1 MNHMM
6 SPTGVAVVL
15 MLALVVDYLS
25 IGPNSIRDRLAFFLA
40 LPAIREGFNDG
51 PLDRFTVG
59 ALSGAIDALKSAADG
74 SYIAGAITSV
84 VLGAAVTCLFIYTV
98 GALLPNNAAKRLG
111 RFATISFPTS
121 PMHRINTKLWICAAL
136 LALLADLP
144 QGWTGD
150 LIRGAI
156 GTLTG
161 WVAALPGLLFGVN

>member
-51 PLDRFTVG
+51 PLDRWTVG
-59 ALSGAIDALKSAADG
+59 LLSSAIDAAKSAAG
-74 SYIAGAITSV
+74 SSYIAGAVTSV
-84 VLGAAVTCLFIYTV
+84 VLGAGVTCLFIYTI
-98 GALLPNNAAKRLG
+98 GALLPVKLAAKLG
-111 RFATISFPTS
+111 RFATITFPTT
-121 PMHRINTKLWICAAL
+121 PMHRINIKLWLCAAL

-150 LIRGAI
+150 LVRGAI
-156 GTLTG
+156 NALTG
-161 WVAALPGLLFGVN
+161 WVATVPGLLFGVS